1 MQNKTVRMLVES
13 ALFIAIATVL
23 SMLKI
28 DLPFGGGVTIVSM
41 LPLVL
46 VSHRWGWKWGV
57 LTAFAY
63 SLIQLLLGL
72 DNVGYATTFA
82 TALGVIFLDYVI
94 AYTVIGFSGAL
105 EKPFGK
111 TLKAVL
117 IGIAV
122 VFVGRFL
129 CHFIT
134 GVWIWGAWMPE
145 EFMGLPMSSPYVY
158 SLLYNGF
165 YMVIDMVLCLVVFA
179 ILFRPME
186 KYLLAKDVQAL
197 QGETA

>member
-1 MQNKTVRMLVES
+1 MQNVKVRRLVES
-13 ALFIAIATVL
+13 ALFVAIATVL
-23 SMLKI
+23 SILKI

-46 VSHRWGWKWGV
+46 ISHRWGWKWGV

-82 TALGVIFLDYVI
+82 TVLGVIFLDYVI
-94 AYTVIGFSGAL
+94 AYTVIGFSGAM

-111 TLKAVL
+111 SLKAVM

-122 VFVGRFL
+122 VFAGRFL
-129 CHFIT
+129 CHYIT
-134 GVWIWGAWMPE
+134 GVWIWGGWMPE
-145 EFMGLPMSSPYVY
+145 NFMNMTMTSPWMY
-158 SLLYNGF
+158 SLLYNGW
-165 YMVIDMVLCLVVFA
+165 YMLAELVVTEIVA
-179 ILFRPME
+179 A
-186 KYLLAKDVQAL
+186 LLYKPLKKFVH
-197 QGETA
+197 GEDIPAGK

>member
-1 MQNKTVRMLVES
+1 MKQTLTRKLTES
-13 ALFIAIATVL
+13 ALLIAIATVL
-23 SMLKI
+23 SMIKF

-82 TALGVIFLDYVI
+82 TVLGVIFLDYVI

-111 TLKAVL
+111 TLKAVM

-134 GVWIWGAWMPE
+134 GVWIWGGWMPE
-145 EFMGLPMSSPYVY
+145 SFMNMTMTSPWIY
-158 SLLYNGF
+158 SLLYNGW
-165 YMVIDMVLCLVVFA
+165 YMLAELVVTEVVA
-179 ILFRPME
+179 A
-186 KYLLAKDVQAL
+186 LLYKPLKRYIHREDIAA
-197 QGETA
+197 

>member
-1 MQNKTVRMLVES
+1 MQNVKVRRLVES
-13 ALFIAIATVL
+13 ALFVAIATVL
-23 SMLKI
+23 SILKI

-46 VSHRWGWKWGV
+46 ISHRWGWKWGV

-82 TALGVIFLDYVI
+82 TVLGVIFLDYVI
-94 AYTVIGFSGAL
+94 AYTVIGFSGAM

-111 TLKAVL
+111 SLKAVM

-122 VFVGRFL
+122 VFAGRFL
-129 CHFIT
+129 CHYIT
-134 GVWIWGAWMPE
+134 GVWIWGGWMPE
-145 EFMGLPMSSPYVY
+145 NFMNMTMTSPWLY
-158 SLLYNGF
+158 SFLYNGW
-165 YMVIDMVLCLVVFA
+165 YMLAELVVTEIIA
-179 ILFRPME
+179 MLIYKP
-186 KYLLAKDVQAL
+186 LASFI
-197 QGETA
+197 QGQDIKNLK

>member
-1 MQNKTVRMLVES
+1 MQNKTVRKLVES

-57 LTAFAY
+57 MTAFAY

-111 TLKAVL
+111 TARPPRTHRRLSEQVDIFLLGLLHRTAM
-117 IGIAV
+117 INQR
-122 VFVGRFL
+122 VFGVNSLNNEKTEEGRMRL
-129 CHFIT
+129 
-134 GVWIWGAWMPE
+134 GKE
-145 EFMGLPMSSPYVY
+145 Y
-158 SLLYNGF
+158 
-165 YMVIDMVLCLVVFA
+165 
-179 ILFRPME
+179 
-186 KYLLAKDVQAL
+186 
-197 QGETA
+197 